1 MAILNKGH
9 DFSSGDNVTAN
20 KLDDLVDAATFASGA
35 VDDSTLQIN
44 NDPGG
49 DGSLR
54 IKDLGVTTGKIANI
68 AVSTGKIADNA
79 VVEAKI
85 ATDAVTNSKI
95 ADEAITSGKISTT
108 DTNFNVQTDGD
119 VGIGVDD
126 PLSKVHIKGT
136 GNVNLAIESDTAAF
150 LTFTDTGS
158 STNEKY
164 VQLVSDDGGLQIRQ
178 LNDDLT
184 IKASFDL
191 LDSTGSTG
199 YSEVAVLT
207 GTISSGNTIPLPTG
221 YTQAQCKWM
230 VAVGRITTFHGDH
243 HSDHSVTFTANS
255 NRVVTTSGIGGGS
268 GTANYIIIGVK

>member
-68 AVSTGKIADNA
+68 AVSTGKIANNA

-95 ADEAITSGKISTT
+95 VDEAITSGKISTT
-108 DTNFNVQTDGD
+108 DTNFNIQTSGA
-119 VGIGVDD
+119 VGIGTDA
-126 PLSKVHIKGT
+126 PESNVHIAGT
-136 GNVNLAIESDTAAF
+136 GNINLAIESDTAAF
-150 LTFTDTGS
+150 LTFKDSGAS
-158 STNEKY
+158 ADSKVVQIVST
-164 VQLVSDDGGLQIRQ
+164 DGGLQIRQ
-178 LNDDLT
+178 LNDDLS

-191 LDSTGSTG
+191 INSSGSTG

-207 GTISSGNTIPLPTG
+207 GTISSGNTIPLPSG

-230 VAVGRITTFHGDH
+230 VAVGTISSSHGDH
-243 HSDHSVTFTANS
+243 NSSHNVTFTANS
-255 NRVVTTSGIGGGS
+255 SRVVTTSGIGSGS